1 MRRITGARRN
11 KIYKKNLD
19 DSWSKRAHK
28 SRKIQQQ
35 ENNMLTHK
43 DNMLSDIKETILKDR
58 AKKLKSLEKNESKN
72 IKGAKKEV

>member
-1 MRRITGARRN
+1 M
-11 KIYKKNLD
+11 
-19 DSWSKRAHK
+19 S
-28 SRKIQQQ
+28 
-35 ENNMLTHK
+35 THK